1 VTESLL
7 PNSNIFHYRII
18 SKLGAGGMG
27 EVYLAHDTKLDRKVA
42 LKILPPEVADDKD
55 RMDRFVR
62 EAKSASALNQPN
74 IITIYE
80 IGETEGTHFIAT
92 EYIQGET
99 LHTQLRQSPLE
110 LRAALDVAIQ
120 MASALDAA
128 HRAGIIHRDI
138 KPENVMIRPDGVVKI
153 LDFGIAKLTE
163 ERRADAE
170 TLRRGE
176 ERETLIAASPRRPVS
191 ASHKTDPGVIIG
203 TANYMSPEQARG
215 REVAAQSDI
224 FSFGIVLYEMVTGK
238 RAFVG
243 ENALDVIGAI
253 LHTEP
258 TPLNQLAP
266 DLPHEIERIINKTL
280 RKDPNTRYQTA
291 RDLLTDLKDAR
302 EELEFQDKLERTV
315 APHSETPTTQT
326 IIPPSTDG
334 LRAPTSSAEFITQE
348 VQKHKLGVV
357 LGSLIV
363 LALVGVGL
371 WFFYFRASAANKAI
385 SSIAVLPFQNK
396 SSDADTDYL
405 SDGLAESL
413 IYRLSQLPNLKVS
426 PTSAVMRYKGKELDA
441 QQIAKE
447 LGVQAVMSGRLIQRG
462 ENLSISVELV
472 DAANNKIIWGEQY
485 ERKMSDL
492 LATQREIASTI
503 TEKLQLKLSGES
515 AKGITKKYTESS
527 EAYQLYLKGRYL
539 WNQRTGE
546 SLKRATVVY
555 NQAIEKDPGFALAY
569 AALAETYALFPNYE
583 VASPADS
590 LPQAKAAALR
600 AMELDDSLAEAHS
613 ALGWYLCQYE
623 FDWIGGEKEFRR
635 AIELNPNY
643 ATAHQWLASLFAS
656 TKRFDDA
663 QAEIKRAAELDPL
676 SPIIA
681 VNISFN
687 LWEARRYDEALKEF
701 DRTLSLHPD
710 FPVAQ
715 QGLCWTY
722 SAMGKSE
729 LAINACRKALDLAK
743 GAWDKGRLSQ
753 VLGRAGHTDEA
764 KKLLQELETESREH
778 YIPKMALA
786 LAHMG
791 LNQKE
796 EALTMIEQDVAEHG
810 YWVGSMGVEPEF
822 DELRSDPRFKAL
834 LKRANLPE

>member
-1 VTESLL
+1 
-7 PNSNIFHYRII
+7 
-18 SKLGAGGMG
+18 MG
-27 EVYLAHDTKLDRKVA
+27 EVYLAEDTRLDRQVA
-42 LKILPPEVADDKD
+42 LKILPQEFAEDSD
-55 RMDRFVR
+55 RMNRFVR

-74 IITIYE
+74 IITIHE
-80 IGETEGTHFIAT
+80 IGEAEGTHFIAS

-99 LHTQLRQSPLE
+99 LHTRLKQTPLD
-110 LRAALDVAIQ
+110 LKTTLDIAIQ
-120 MASALDAA
+120 VASALNAA
-128 HRAGIIHRDI
+128 HKAGIIHRDI
-138 KPENVMIRPDGVVKI
+138 KPENVMIRPDGLVKI
-153 LDFGIAKLTE
+153 LDFGIAKLSTKRAEPTAE
-163 ERRADAE
+163 E
-170 TLRRGE
+170 
-176 ERETLIAASPRRPVS
+176 AATALKQQGTS
-191 ASHKTDPGVIIG
+191 PGVIIG

-215 REVAAQSDI
+215 KAVNAQSDI
-224 FSFGIVLYEMVTGK
+224 FSFGIVLYEMVTGQ
-238 RAFVG
+238 RAFTG
-243 ENALDVIGAI
+243 ENAVDVIGAI
-253 LHTEP
+253 LHKEP

-266 DLPHEIERIINKTL
+266 ELPHEIERIINKTL
-280 RKDPNTRYQTA
+280 RKDPDVRYQTA
-291 RDLLTDLKDAR
+291 GDLLTDLKDAKQ
-302 EELEFQDKLERTV
+302 ELEFQDKLERAV
-315 APHSETPTTQT
+315 APQSQRPETQT
-326 IIPPSTDG
+326 IFLPATDG
-334 LRAPTSSAEFITQE
+334 QRSPTLPTSSAEFITQE
-348 VQKHKLGVV
+348 VKKHKLGVMV
-357 LGSLIV
+357 GSLFV
-363 LALVGVGL
+363 VALLGVGL
-371 WFFYFRASAANKAI
+371 WFFYFRVSAANKTI

-447 LGVQAVMSGRLIQRG
+447 LGVQAVMSGRMIQRG

-492 LATQREIASTI
+492 LTTQREIATTI
-503 TEKLQLKLSGES
+503 TEKLQLKLSGEN
-515 AKGITKKYTESS
+515 AKGITKKYTESN

-546 SLKRATVVY
+546 SLKRATEFY

-569 AALAETYALFPNYE
+569 AALAETYVLFANYE
-583 VASPADS
+583 VSSPADS
-590 LPQAKAAALR
+590 MPQSKAAALR
-600 AMELDDSLAEAHS
+600 ALELDDSLAEAHS

-643 ATAHQWLASLFAS
+643 ATAHQWLASVFAQ
-656 TKRFDDA
+656 TKRFDAA
-663 QAEIKRAAELDPL
+663 QAEIKRASDLDPL

-681 VNISFN
+681 VNVAFD
-687 LWEARRYDEALKEF
+687 LWESRRYDEALKQFE
-701 DRTLSLHPD
+701 RTLLLHPD
-710 FPVAQ
+710 FTVAQ

-729 LAINACRKALDLAK
+729 LAITACRKSLDLTK
-743 GAWDKGRLSQ
+743 GAWDKGRLSM
-753 VLGRAGHTDEA
+753 VLGSAGHTDEA
-764 KKLLQELETESREH
+764 KKLLQELQTESSQR

-786 LAHMG
+786 LAHLG

-796 EALTMIEQDVAEHG
+796 EALAMIEQDVAEHG

-822 DELRSDPRFKAL
+822 DELRSEPRFKAL
-834 LKRANLPE
+834 IKRANLPE

>member
-1 VTESLL
+1 MTESLL
-7 PNSNIFHYRII
+7 PNSNISHYRIV

-27 EVYLAHDTKLDRKVA
+27 EVYLAEDTKLDRQVA

-80 IGETEGTHFIAT
+80 IGETEGMHFIAT

-99 LHTQLRQSPLE
+99 LHTQLKQSPLE
-110 LRAALDVAIQ
+110 LRAALDIAVQ

-128 HRAGIIHRDI
+128 HRVGIIHRDI
-138 KPENVMIRPDGVVKI
+138 KPENVMIRPDGLVKI
-153 LDFGIAKLTE
+153 LDFGIAKLTFKKTELTDE
-163 ERRADAE
+163 E
-170 TLRRGE
+170 
-176 ERETLIAASPRRPVS
+176 AATAVKPQGTS
-191 ASHKTDPGVIIG
+191 PGVIIG

-215 REVAAQSDI
+215 KDVGAQSDI

-258 TPLNQLAP
+258 TPLNQLTP

-302 EELEFQDKLERTV
+302 QELEFQDKLDRTV
-315 APHSETPTTQT
+315 APQSEAPKTQT
-326 IIPPSTDG
+326 IIPPATDG
-334 LRAPTSSAEFITQE
+334 LRPPTSSAEFITQE

-357 LGSLIV
+357 LGSLSV
-363 LALVGVGL
+363 LALVAVGL

-426 PTSAVMRYKGKELDA
+426 PTSAVMRYKGQELDA

-503 TEKLQLKLSGES
+503 TEKLQLKLSGEN
-515 AKGITKKYTESS
+515 AKGITKKYTDSN

-546 SLKRATVVY
+546 SLKRATEAY

-569 AALAETYALFPNYE
+569 AALAETYVLFANYE
-583 VASPADS
+583 VSSPADS
-590 LPQAKAAALR
+590 MPQSKAAALR
-600 AMELDDSLAEAHS
+600 ALELDDSLAEAHS

-623 FDWIGGEKEFRR
+623 FDWIGGEKEFKR

-643 ATAHQWLASLFAS
+643 ATAHQWLASVFAQ

-663 QAEIKRAAELDPL
+663 QAEVKRAADLDPL

-681 VNISFN
+681 VNVAFDF
-687 LWEARRYDEALKEF
+687 WEARRYDEALKEF
-701 DRTLSLHPD
+701 DRTLLLHPD
-710 FPVAQ
+710 FTVAQ

-729 LAINACRKALDLAK
+729 LAITACRKALDLTK
-743 GAWDKGRLSQ
+743 GAWDKGRLSM
-753 VLGRAGHTDEA
+753 VLGTAGHTDDA
-764 KKLLQELETESREH
+764 KKLLQELQTESSQR

-786 LAHMG
+786 LAHLG

-796 EALTMIEQDVAEHG
+796 EALSMIEQDVNEHG

-822 DELRSDPRFKAL
+822 DVLRSDPRFKAL

>member
-1 VTESLL
+1 MTESLL
-7 PNSNIFHYRII
+7 PNSNISHYRIV

-27 EVYLAHDTKLDRKVA
+27 EVYLAKDTKLDRQVA

-80 IGETEGTHFIAT
+80 IGESEGTHFIAT
-92 EYIQGET
+92 EYIPGET
-99 LHTQLRQSPLE
+99 LHTQLKQSPLE
-110 LRAALDVAIQ
+110 LRAALDIAIQ

-138 KPENVMIRPDGVVKI
+138 KPENVMIRPDGLVKI
-153 LDFGIAKLTE
+153 LDFGIAKLTFKKTELTDE
-163 ERRADAE
+163 E
-170 TLRRGE
+170 
-176 ERETLIAASPRRPVS
+176 AATALKPQGTS
-191 ASHKTDPGVIIG
+191 PGVIIG

-215 REVAAQSDI
+215 KEVAAQSDI

-243 ENALDVIGAI
+243 ENAVDVIGAI
-253 LHTEP
+253 LHKEP
-258 TPLNQLAP
+258 TPLNQLAL

-302 EELEFQDKLERTV
+302 QELEFQDKLERTV
-315 APHSETPTTQT
+315 APQSEATTTQT
-326 IIPPSTDG
+326 IIPPATDG
-334 LRAPTSSAEFITQE
+334 LRLPTSSAEFITQE

-357 LGSLIV
+357 LGSLVV

-371 WFFYFRASAANKAI
+371 WFFYFHTSAANKAI

-426 PTSAVMRYKGKELDA
+426 PTSAVMRYKGKELDP
-441 QQIAKE
+441 QRIAKE
-447 LGVQAVMSGRLIQRG
+447 LGVQAVMSGRMIQRG

-485 ERKMSDL
+485 ERKLSDL

-515 AKGITKKYTESS
+515 AKGITKKYTESN

-569 AALAETYALFPNYE
+569 AVLAETYVLFPNYE

-643 ATAHQWLASLFAS
+643 ATAHQWLASLLAS

-663 QAEIKRAAELDPL
+663 QAEIRRASNLDPL

-701 DRTLSLHPD
+701 DRTLSLHPN

-729 LAINACRKALDLAK
+729 LAITACRKALDLAK

>member
-1 VTESLL
+1 
-7 PNSNIFHYRII
+7 
-18 SKLGAGGMG
+18 MG
-27 EVYLAHDTKLDRKVA
+27 EVYLAEDTRLDRQVA
-42 LKILPPEVADDKD
+42 LKILPQEFAEDSD
-55 RMDRFVR
+55 RMNRFVR

-74 IITIYE
+74 IITIHE
-80 IGETEGTHFIAT
+80 IGEAEGTHFIAS

-99 LHTQLRQSPLE
+99 LHTRLKQTPLD
-110 LRAALDVAIQ
+110 LKTTLDIAIQ
-120 MASALDAA
+120 VASALNAA
-128 HRAGIIHRDI
+128 HKAGIIHRDI
-138 KPENVMIRPDGVVKI
+138 KPENVMIRPDGLVKI
-153 LDFGIAKLTE
+153 LDFGIAKLSTKRAEPTAE
-163 ERRADAE
+163 E
-170 TLRRGE
+170 
-176 ERETLIAASPRRPVS
+176 AATALKQQGTS
-191 ASHKTDPGVIIG
+191 PGVIIG

-215 REVAAQSDI
+215 KAVNAQSDI
-224 FSFGIVLYEMVTGK
+224 FSFGIVLYEMVTGQ
-238 RAFVG
+238 RAFTG
-243 ENALDVIGAI
+243 ENAVDVIGAI
-253 LHTEP
+253 LHKEP

-266 DLPHEIERIINKTL
+266 ELPHEIERIINKTL
-280 RKDPNTRYQTA
+280 RKDPDVRYQTA
-291 RDLLTDLKDAR
+291 GDLLTDLKDAKQ
-302 EELEFQDKLERTV
+302 ELEFQDKLERAV
-315 APHSETPTTQT
+315 APQSQRPETQT
-326 IIPPSTDG
+326 IFLPATDG
-334 LRAPTSSAEFITQE
+334 QRSPTLPTSSAEFITQE
-348 VQKHKLGVV
+348 VKKHKLGVMV
-357 LGSLIV
+357 GSLLV
-363 LALVGVGL
+363 VALLGVGL
-371 WFFYFRASAANKAI
+371 WFFYFRVSAANKTI

-447 LGVQAVMSGRLIQRG
+447 LGVQAVMSGRMIQRG

-492 LATQREIASTI
+492 LTTQREIATTI
-503 TEKLQLKLSGES
+503 TEKLQLKLSGEN
-515 AKGITKKYTESS
+515 AKGITKKYTESN

-546 SLKRATVVY
+546 SLKRATEFY

-569 AALAETYALFPNYE
+569 AALAETYVLFANYE
-583 VASPADS
+583 VSSPADS
-590 LPQAKAAALR
+590 MPQSKAAALR
-600 AMELDDSLAEAHS
+600 ALELDDSLAEAHS

-643 ATAHQWLASLFAS
+643 ATAHQWLASVFAQ
-656 TKRFDDA
+656 TKRFDAA
-663 QAEIKRAAELDPL
+663 QAEIKRASDLDPL

-681 VNISFN
+681 VNVAFD
-687 LWEARRYDEALKEF
+687 LWESRRYDEALKQFE
-701 DRTLSLHPD
+701 RTLLLHPD
-710 FPVAQ
+710 FTVAQ

-729 LAINACRKALDLAK
+729 LAITACRKSLDLTK
-743 GAWDKGRLSQ
+743 GAWDKGRLSM
-753 VLGRAGHTDEA
+753 VLGSAGYTDEA
-764 KKLLQELETESREH
+764 KKLLQELQTESRQR
-778 YIPKMALA
+778 YVPKMALA
-786 LAHMG
+786 LAHLG

-822 DELRSDPRFKAL
+822 DELRSEPRFKAL
-834 LKRANLPE
+834 IKRANLPE

>member
-1 VTESLL
+1 MTESLL
-7 PNSNIFHYRII
+7 PNSSISHYRIV
-18 SKLGAGGMG
+18 SKIGAGGMG
-27 EVYLAHDTKLDRKVA
+27 EVYLAEDTKLDRQVA
-42 LKILPPEVADDKD
+42 LKILPQEFAQDSD
-55 RMDRFVR
+55 RMNRFVR
-62 EAKSASALNQPN
+62 EAKSASALNHPN
-74 IITIYE
+74 IITIHE
-80 IGETEGTHFIAT
+80 VGEVEGTHFIAS

-99 LHTQLRQSPLE
+99 LHTRLKQTPLDLRTT
-110 LRAALDVAIQ
+110 LDIAIQ
-120 MASALDAA
+120 IASALNAA
-128 HRAGIIHRDI
+128 HKAGIIHRDI

-153 LDFGIAKLTE
+153 LDFGIAKLSTKRAEPTDE
-163 ERRADAE
+163 E
-170 TLRRGE
+170 
-176 ERETLIAASPRRPVS
+176 AATALKQQGTS
-191 ASHKTDPGVIIG
+191 PGVIIG

-215 REVAAQSDI
+215 KDVSAQSDI
-224 FSFGIVLYEMVTGK
+224 FSFGIVLYEMVTGQ
-238 RAFVG
+238 RAFIG
-243 ENALDVIGAI
+243 ENAVDVIGAI
-253 LHTEP
+253 LHKEP

-266 DLPHEIERIINKTL
+266 ELPHEIERIINKTL
-280 RKDPNTRYQTA
+280 RKDPDVRYQTA
-291 RDLLTDLKDAR
+291 GDLLTDLKDAKQ
-302 EELEFQDKLERTV
+302 ELEFQDKLERTV
-315 APHSETPTTQT
+315 VPQSQRPNTQT
-326 IIPPSTDG
+326 IFPPATDGQRPST
-334 LRAPTSSAEFITQE
+334 LPTSSAEFITQE
-348 VQKHKLGVV
+348 VKKHKLGVMV
-357 LGSLIV
+357 GSLLV
-363 LALVGVGL
+363 VALLGVGL
-371 WFFYFRASAANKAI
+371 WFFYFRVSAANKTI

-441 QQIAKE
+441 QLIAKE
-447 LGVQAVMSGRLIQRG
+447 LGVQAVMSGRMIQRG

-492 LATQREIASTI
+492 LATQREIATTI
-503 TEKLQLKLSGES
+503 TEKLQLKLSGEN
-515 AKGITKKYTESS
+515 AKGITKKYTESN

-546 SLKRATVVY
+546 SLKRATEAY
-555 NQAIEKDPGFALAY
+555 NKAIEKDPGFALAY
-569 AALAETYALFPNYE
+569 AALAETYVLFANYE

-590 LPQAKAAALR
+590 MPQSKAAALR
-600 AMELDDSLAEAHS
+600 ALELDDSLAEAHS

-643 ATAHQWLASLFAS
+643 ATAHQWLASVFAQ

-663 QAEIKRAAELDPL
+663 QAEIKRAADLDPL

-681 VNISFN
+681 VNVAFN

-710 FPVAQ
+710 FTVAQ

-729 LAINACRKALDLAK
+729 LAITACRKSLDLTK
-743 GAWDKGRLSQ
+743 GAWDKGRLSM
-753 VLGRAGHTDEA
+753 VLGSAGHIDEA
-764 KKLLQELETESREH
+764 KKLLQELQGESRQR
-778 YIPKMALA
+778 YVPKMALA
-786 LAHMG
+786 LAHLG
-791 LNQKE
+791 LNQKQ
-796 EALTMIEQDVAEHG
+796 EALTLIEQDVAEHG

-822 DELRSDPRFKAL
+822 DELRSEPRFKAL
-834 LKRANLPE
+834 MKRANLPE

>member
-1 VTESLL
+1 MTESLL
-7 PNSNIFHYRII
+7 PNSSISHYRIV
-18 SKLGAGGMG
+18 SKIGAGGMG
-27 EVYLAHDTKLDRKVA
+27 EVYLAEDTKLDRQVA
-42 LKILPPEVADDKD
+42 LKILPQEFAQDSD
-55 RMDRFVR
+55 RMNRFVR
-62 EAKSASALNQPN
+62 EAKSASALNHPN
-74 IITIYE
+74 IITIHE
-80 IGETEGTHFIAT
+80 VGEVEGTHFIAS

-99 LHTQLRQSPLE
+99 LHTRLKQTPLDLRTT
-110 LRAALDVAIQ
+110 LDIAIQ
-120 MASALDAA
+120 IASALNAA
-128 HRAGIIHRDI
+128 HKAGIIHRDI

-153 LDFGIAKLTE
+153 LDFGIAKLSTKRAEPTDE
-163 ERRADAE
+163 E
-170 TLRRGE
+170 
-176 ERETLIAASPRRPVS
+176 AATALKQQGTS
-191 ASHKTDPGVIIG
+191 PGVIIG

-215 REVAAQSDI
+215 KDVSAQSDI
-224 FSFGIVLYEMVTGK
+224 FSFGIVLYEMVTGQ
-238 RAFVG
+238 RAFTG
-243 ENALDVIGAI
+243 ENAVDVIGAI
-253 LHTEP
+253 LHKEP

-266 DLPHEIERIINKTL
+266 ELPHEIERIINKTL
-280 RKDPNTRYQTA
+280 RKDPDVRYQTA
-291 RDLLTDLKDAR
+291 GDLLTDLKDAKQ
-302 EELEFQDKLERTV
+302 ELEFQDKLERTV
-315 APHSETPTTQT
+315 VPQSQRPNTQT
-326 IIPPSTDG
+326 IFPPATDGQRPST
-334 LRAPTSSAEFITQE
+334 LPTSSAEFITQE
-348 VQKHKLGVV
+348 VKKHKLGVMV
-357 LGSLIV
+357 GSLLV
-363 LALVGVGL
+363 VALLGVGL
-371 WFFYFRASAANKAI
+371 WFFYFRVSAANKTI

-441 QQIAKE
+441 QLIAKE
-447 LGVQAVMSGRLIQRG
+447 LGVQAVMSGRMIQRG

-492 LATQREIASTI
+492 LATQREIATTI
-503 TEKLQLKLSGES
+503 TEKLQLKLSGEN
-515 AKGITKKYTESS
+515 AKGITKKYTESN

-546 SLKRATVVY
+546 SLKRATEAY
-555 NQAIEKDPGFALAY
+555 NKAIEKDPGFALAY
-569 AALAETYALFPNYE
+569 AALAETYVLFANYE

-590 LPQAKAAALR
+590 MPQSKAAALR
-600 AMELDDSLAEAHS
+600 ALELDDSLAEAHS

-643 ATAHQWLASLFAS
+643 ATAHQWLASVFAQ

-663 QAEIKRAAELDPL
+663 QAEIKRAADLDPL

-681 VNISFN
+681 VNVAFN

-710 FPVAQ
+710 FTVAQ

-729 LAINACRKALDLAK
+729 LAITACRKSLDLTK
-743 GAWDKGRLSQ
+743 GAWDKGRLSM
-753 VLGRAGHTDEA
+753 VLGSAGHIDEA
-764 KKLLQELETESREH
+764 KKLLQELQGESRQR
-778 YIPKMALA
+778 YVPKMALA
-786 LAHMG
+786 LAHLG

-796 EALTMIEQDVAEHG
+796 EALTLIEQDVAEHG

-822 DELRSDPRFKAL
+822 DELRSEPRFKAL
-834 LKRANLPE
+834 MKRANLPE

>member
-1 VTESLL
+1 MSKELL
-7 PNSNIFHYRII
+7 PNTSLSHYRIV
-18 SKLGAGGMG
+18 SKIGAGGMG
-27 EVYLAHDTKLDRKVA
+27 EVYLAEDTRLDRQVA
-42 LKILPPEVADDKD
+42 LKILPQEFAEDSD
-55 RMDRFVR
+55 RMNRFVR

-74 IITIYE
+74 IITIHE
-80 IGETEGTHFIAT
+80 IGEAEGTHFIAS

-99 LHTQLRQSPLE
+99 LHTRLKQTPLD
-110 LRAALDVAIQ
+110 LKTTLDIAIQ
-120 MASALDAA
+120 VASALNAA
-128 HRAGIIHRDI
+128 HKAGIIHRDI
-138 KPENVMIRPDGVVKI
+138 KPENVMIRPDGLVKI
-153 LDFGIAKLTE
+153 LDFGIAKLSTKRAEPTAE
-163 ERRADAE
+163 E
-170 TLRRGE
+170 
-176 ERETLIAASPRRPVS
+176 AATALKQQGTS
-191 ASHKTDPGVIIG
+191 PGVIIG

-215 REVAAQSDI
+215 KAVNAQSDI
-224 FSFGIVLYEMVTGK
+224 FSFGIVLYEMVTGQ
-238 RAFVG
+238 RAFTG
-243 ENALDVIGAI
+243 ENAVDVIGAI
-253 LHTEP
+253 LHKEP

-266 DLPHEIERIINKTL
+266 ELPHEIERIINKTL
-280 RKDPNTRYQTA
+280 RKDPDVRYQTA
-291 RDLLTDLKDAR
+291 GDLLTDLKDAKQ
-302 EELEFQDKLERTV
+302 ELEFQDKLERAV
-315 APHSETPTTQT
+315 APQSQRPETQT
-326 IIPPSTDG
+326 IFLPATDG
-334 LRAPTSSAEFITQE
+334 QRSPTLPTSSAEFITQE
-348 VQKHKLGVV
+348 VKKHKLGVMV
-357 LGSLIV
+357 GSLLV
-363 LALVGVGL
+363 VALLGVGL
-371 WFFYFRASAANKAI
+371 WFFYFRVSAANKTI

-447 LGVQAVMSGRLIQRG
+447 LGVQAVMSGRMIQRG

-492 LATQREIASTI
+492 LTTQREIATTI
-503 TEKLQLKLSGES
+503 TEKLQLKLSGEN
-515 AKGITKKYTESS
+515 AKGITKKYTESN

-546 SLKRATVVY
+546 SLKRATEAY

-569 AALAETYALFPNYE
+569 AALAETYVLFANYE
-583 VASPADS
+583 VSSPADS
-590 LPQAKAAALR
+590 MPQSKAAALR
-600 AMELDDSLAEAHS
+600 ALELDDSLAEAHS

-643 ATAHQWLASLFAS
+643 ATAHQWLASVFAQ
-656 TKRFDDA
+656 TKRFDAA
-663 QAEIKRAAELDPL
+663 QAEIKRASDLDPL

-681 VNISFN
+681 VNVAFD
-687 LWEARRYDEALKEF
+687 LWESRRYDEALKQFE
-701 DRTLSLHPD
+701 RTLLLHPD
-710 FPVAQ
+710 FTVAQ

-729 LAINACRKALDLAK
+729 LAITACRKSLDLTK
-743 GAWDKGRLSQ
+743 GAWDKGRLSM
-753 VLGRAGHTDEA
+753 VLGSAGHTDEA
-764 KKLLQELETESREH
+764 KKLLQELQTESSQR

-786 LAHMG
+786 LAHLG

-796 EALTMIEQDVAEHG
+796 EALAMIEQDVAEHG

-822 DELRSDPRFKAL
+822 DELRSEPRFKAL
-834 LKRANLPE
+834 IKRANLPE

>member
-1 VTESLL
+1 
-7 PNSNIFHYRII
+7 
-18 SKLGAGGMG
+18 MG
-27 EVYLAHDTKLDRKVA
+27 EVYLAEDTRLDRQVA
-42 LKILPPEVADDKD
+42 LKILPQEFAEDSD
-55 RMDRFVR
+55 RMNRFVR

-74 IITIYE
+74 IITIHE
-80 IGETEGTHFIAT
+80 IGEAEGTHFIAS

-99 LHTQLRQSPLE
+99 LHTRLKQTPLD
-110 LRAALDVAIQ
+110 LKTTLDIAIQ
-120 MASALDAA
+120 VASALNAA
-128 HRAGIIHRDI
+128 HKAGIIHRDI
-138 KPENVMIRPDGVVKI
+138 KPENVMIRPDGLVKI
-153 LDFGIAKLTE
+153 LDFGIAKLSTKRAEPTAE
-163 ERRADAE
+163 E
-170 TLRRGE
+170 
-176 ERETLIAASPRRPVS
+176 AATALKQQGTS
-191 ASHKTDPGVIIG
+191 PGVIIG

-215 REVAAQSDI
+215 KAVNAQSDI
-224 FSFGIVLYEMVTGK
+224 FSFGIVLYEMVTGQ
-238 RAFVG
+238 RAFTG
-243 ENALDVIGAI
+243 ENAVDVIGAI
-253 LHTEP
+253 LHKEP

-266 DLPHEIERIINKTL
+266 ELPHEIERIINKTL
-280 RKDPNTRYQTA
+280 RKDPDVRYQTA
-291 RDLLTDLKDAR
+291 GDLLTDLKDAKQ
-302 EELEFQDKLERTV
+302 ELEFQDKLERAV
-315 APHSETPTTQT
+315 APQSQRPETQT
-326 IIPPSTDG
+326 IFLPATDG
-334 LRAPTSSAEFITQE
+334 QRSPTLPTSSAEFITQE
-348 VQKHKLGVV
+348 VKKHKLGVMV
-357 LGSLIV
+357 GSLFV
-363 LALVGVGL
+363 VALLGVGL
-371 WFFYFRASAANKAI
+371 WFFYFRVSAANKTI

-447 LGVQAVMSGRLIQRG
+447 LGVQAVMSGRMIQRG

-492 LATQREIASTI
+492 LTTQREIATTI
-503 TEKLQLKLSGES
+503 TEKLQLKLSGEN
-515 AKGITKKYTESS
+515 AKGITKKYTESN

-546 SLKRATVVY
+546 SLKRATEFY

-569 AALAETYALFPNYE
+569 AALAETYVLFANYE
-583 VASPADS
+583 VSSPADS
-590 LPQAKAAALR
+590 MPQSKAAALR
-600 AMELDDSLAEAHS
+600 ALELDDSLAEAHS

-643 ATAHQWLASLFAS
+643 ATAHQWLASVFAQ
-656 TKRFDDA
+656 TKRFDAA
-663 QAEIKRAAELDPL
+663 QAEIKRASDLDPL

-681 VNISFN
+681 VNVAFD
-687 LWEARRYDEALKEF
+687 LWESRRYDEALKQFE
-701 DRTLSLHPD
+701 RTLLLHPD
-710 FPVAQ
+710 FTVAQ

-729 LAINACRKALDLAK
+729 LAITACRKSLDLTK
-743 GAWDKGRLSQ
+743 GAWDKGRLSM
-753 VLGRAGHTDEA
+753 VLGSAGHTDEA
-764 KKLLQELETESREH
+764 KKLLQELQTESSQR
-778 YIPKMALA
+778 YVPKMALA
-786 LAHMG
+786 LAHLG

-822 DELRSDPRFKAL
+822 DELRSEPRFKAL
-834 LKRANLPE
+834 IKRANLPE

>member
-1 VTESLL
+1 
-7 PNSNIFHYRII
+7 
-18 SKLGAGGMG
+18 MG
-27 EVYLAHDTKLDRKVA
+27 EVYLAEDTRLDRQVA
-42 LKILPPEVADDKD
+42 LKILPQEFAEDSD
-55 RMDRFVR
+55 RMNRFVR

-74 IITIYE
+74 IITIHE
-80 IGETEGTHFIAT
+80 IGEAEGTHFIAS

-99 LHTQLRQSPLE
+99 LHTRLKQTPLD
-110 LRAALDVAIQ
+110 LKTTLDIAIQ
-120 MASALDAA
+120 VASALNAA
-128 HRAGIIHRDI
+128 HKAGIIHRDI
-138 KPENVMIRPDGVVKI
+138 KPENVMIRPDGLVKI
-153 LDFGIAKLTE
+153 LDFGIAKLSTKRAEPTAE
-163 ERRADAE
+163 E
-170 TLRRGE
+170 
-176 ERETLIAASPRRPVS
+176 AATALKQQGTS
-191 ASHKTDPGVIIG
+191 PGVIIG

-215 REVAAQSDI
+215 KAVNAQSDI
-224 FSFGIVLYEMVTGK
+224 FSFGIVLYEMVTGQ
-238 RAFVG
+238 RAFTG
-243 ENALDVIGAI
+243 ENAVDVIGAI
-253 LHTEP
+253 LHKEP

-266 DLPHEIERIINKTL
+266 ELPHEIERIINKTL
-280 RKDPNTRYQTA
+280 RKDPDVRYQTA
-291 RDLLTDLKDAR
+291 GDLLTDLKDAKQ
-302 EELEFQDKLERTV
+302 ELEFQDKLERAV
-315 APHSETPTTQT
+315 APQSQRPETQT
-326 IIPPSTDG
+326 IFLPATDG
-334 LRAPTSSAEFITQE
+334 QRSPTLPTSSAEFITQE
-348 VQKHKLGVV
+348 VKKHKLGVMV
-357 LGSLIV
+357 GSLLV
-363 LALVGVGL
+363 VALLGVGL
-371 WFFYFRASAANKAI
+371 WFFYFRVSAANKTI

-447 LGVQAVMSGRLIQRG
+447 LGVQAVMSGRMIQRG

-492 LATQREIASTI
+492 LTTQREIATTI
-503 TEKLQLKLSGES
+503 TEKLQLKLSGEN
-515 AKGITKKYTESS
+515 AKGITKKYTESN

-546 SLKRATVVY
+546 SLKRATEFY

-569 AALAETYALFPNYE
+569 AALAETYVLFANYE
-583 VASPADS
+583 VSSPADS
-590 LPQAKAAALR
+590 MPQSKAAALR
-600 AMELDDSLAEAHS
+600 ALELDDSLAEAHS

-643 ATAHQWLASLFAS
+643 ATAHQWLASVFAQ
-656 TKRFDDA
+656 TKRFDAA
-663 QAEIKRAAELDPL
+663 QAEIKRASDLDPL

-681 VNISFN
+681 VNVAFD
-687 LWEARRYDEALKEF
+687 LWESRRYDEALKQFE
-701 DRTLSLHPD
+701 RTLLLHPD
-710 FPVAQ
+710 FTVAQ

-729 LAINACRKALDLAK
+729 LAITACRKSLDLTK
-743 GAWDKGRLSQ
+743 GAWDKGRLSM
-753 VLGRAGHTDEA
+753 VLGSAGHTDEA
-764 KKLLQELETESREH
+764 KKLLQELQTESSQR

-786 LAHMG
+786 LAHLG

-796 EALTMIEQDVAEHG
+796 EALAMIEQDVAEHG

-822 DELRSDPRFKAL
+822 DELRSEPRFKAL
-834 LKRANLPE
+834 IKRANLPE

>member
-1 VTESLL
+1 
-7 PNSNIFHYRII
+7 
-18 SKLGAGGMG
+18 MG
-27 EVYLAHDTKLDRKVA
+27 EVYLAEDTRLDRQVA
-42 LKILPPEVADDKD
+42 LKILPQEFAEDSD
-55 RMDRFVR
+55 RMNRFVR

-74 IITIYE
+74 IITIHE
-80 IGETEGTHFIAT
+80 IGEAEGTHFIAS

-99 LHTQLRQSPLE
+99 LHTRLKQTPLD
-110 LRAALDVAIQ
+110 LKTTLDIAIQ
-120 MASALDAA
+120 VASALNAA
-128 HRAGIIHRDI
+128 HKAGIIHRDI
-138 KPENVMIRPDGVVKI
+138 KPENVMIRPDGLVKI
-153 LDFGIAKLTE
+153 LDFGIAKLSTKRAEPTAE
-163 ERRADAE
+163 E
-170 TLRRGE
+170 
-176 ERETLIAASPRRPVS
+176 AATALKQQGTS
-191 ASHKTDPGVIIG
+191 PGVIIG

-215 REVAAQSDI
+215 KAVNAQSDI
-224 FSFGIVLYEMVTGK
+224 FSFGIVLYEMVTGQ
-238 RAFVG
+238 RAFTG
-243 ENALDVIGAI
+243 ENAVDVIGAI
-253 LHTEP
+253 LHKEP

-266 DLPHEIERIINKTL
+266 ELPHEIERIINKTL
-280 RKDPNTRYQTA
+280 RKDPDVRYQTSG
-291 RDLLTDLKDAR
+291 DLLTDLKDAKQ
-302 EELEFQDKLERTV
+302 ELEFQDKLERAV
-315 APHSETPTTQT
+315 APQSQRPETQT
-326 IIPPSTDG
+326 IFLPATDG
-334 LRAPTSSAEFITQE
+334 QRSPTLPTSSAEFITQE
-348 VQKHKLGVV
+348 VKKHKLGVMV
-357 LGSLIV
+357 GSLFV
-363 LALVGVGL
+363 VALLGVGL
-371 WFFYFRASAANKAI
+371 WFFYFRVSAANKTI

-447 LGVQAVMSGRLIQRG
+447 LGVQAVMSGRMIQRG

-492 LATQREIASTI
+492 LTTQREIATTI
-503 TEKLQLKLSGES
+503 TEKLQLKLSGEN
-515 AKGITKKYTESS
+515 AKGITKKYTESN

-546 SLKRATVVY
+546 SLKRATEFY

-569 AALAETYALFPNYE
+569 AALAETYVLFANYE
-583 VASPADS
+583 VSSPADS
-590 LPQAKAAALR
+590 MPQSKAAALR
-600 AMELDDSLAEAHS
+600 ALELDDSLAEAHS

-643 ATAHQWLASLFAS
+643 ATAHQWLASVFAQ
-656 TKRFDDA
+656 TKRFDAA
-663 QAEIKRAAELDPL
+663 QAEIKRASDLDPL

-681 VNISFN
+681 VNVAFD
-687 LWEARRYDEALKEF
+687 LWESRRYDEALKQFE
-701 DRTLSLHPD
+701 RTLLLHPD
-710 FPVAQ
+710 FTVAQ

-729 LAINACRKALDLAK
+729 LAITACRKSLDLTK
-743 GAWDKGRLSQ
+743 GAWDKGRLSM
-753 VLGRAGHTDEA
+753 VLGSAGHTDEA
-764 KKLLQELETESREH
+764 KKLLQELQTESSQR

-786 LAHMG
+786 LAHLG

-796 EALTMIEQDVAEHG
+796 EALAMIEQDVAEHG

-822 DELRSDPRFKAL
+822 DELRSEPRFKAL
-834 LKRANLPE
+834 IKRANLPE